1 MVTQDE
7 LNWLNGAIQ
16 VGLKVELSQEMRFSG
31 KNLVDLLVHKAGQY
45 RFVDLEYVHL
55 YICVLIV
62 NNFTQCKASTHWDNL
77 LSSPYSIPTFVWREI
92 ENPDPKH

>member
-77 LSSPYSIPTFVWREI
+77 LSSPYFHSNICLEGDRKP
-92 ENPDPKH
+92 